1 MEIRIETKEFIPS
14 LAQVAS
20 VVMAKNTLPI
30 LDCVL
35 FDVNEVGDAKLTASD
50 GEIWLSVKTK
60 VLSCDQAMKFC
71 LPVNDFLKALRNLGE
86 TEVTMK
92 FDEEKKVV
100 ECTYGNGDFAL
111 PYQGAEDYPQSL
123 ATFDDAKDFIFDAA
137 NFVRAIEKV
146 DFAVGN
152 DDLRPI
158 INGVNFD
165 FTNNA
170 MIAVAMDGLKLA
182 KYCDSGITHEDAQT
196 YSFVLPTK
204 SATIVKS
211 ILMNMDG
218 RVKIVF
224 NASSFAINNSE
235 FKLTTRLLEGKYLNY
250 NSVIPQASEKKAIL
264 NKEAF
269 TTALRRVALMSS
281 AKNGYM
287 ALHFTSD
294 KVTVSAEDVDFSRSA
309 NEEVMCEYNGEDM
322 TIGFNSAVI
331 TSVVAN
337 CETDDVTIEL
347 NTPTTAA
354 IVYEA
359 NRDEYFSLVMPMA
372 L

>member
-30 LDCVL
+30 LECVII
-35 FDVNEVGDAKLTASD
+35 DVNENGDAKLTASD

-60 VLSCDQAMKFC
+60 VLSCDQATTFC
-71 LPVNDFLKALRNLGE
+71 LPANDFLKALRNLGE
-86 TEVTMK
+86 TEVTMR
-92 FDEEKKVV
+92 FDQEKKIVA
-100 ECTYGNGDFAL
+100 CSYGNGEFAL
-111 PYQGAEDYPQSL
+111 PYQSAEDYPQSL
-123 ATFDDAKDFIFDAA
+123 ATFDNAKDFILDAV
-137 NFVRAIEKV
+137 NYVRAIEKV

-158 INGVNFD
+158 VNGVNFD

-170 MIAVAMDGLKLA
+170 MISVAMDGLKLA

-196 YSFVLPTK
+196 YSFVLPAK
-204 SATIVKS
+204 PAAIVKS
-211 ILMNMDG
+211 ILENIDS

-224 NASSFAINNSE
+224 NDSFFAINNSE
-235 FKLTTRLLEGKYLNY
+235 FKLTTRLLEGRYLPY
-250 NSVIPQASEKKAIL
+250 NNVIPKPSDKLVVI

-269 TTALRRVALMSS
+269 TTALKRVALMSS
-281 AKNGYM
+281 AKSGYM
-287 ALHFTSD
+287 ALRFA
-294 KVTVSAEDVDFSRSA
+294 KNNVVVSAEDVDFSRSA
-309 NEEVMCEYNGEDM
+309 NEEVMCEYDGEEM

-331 TSVVAN
+331 ASVVAN
-337 CETDDVTIEL
+337 CETENVTIEL
-347 NTPTTAA
+347 NTPQTAV
-354 IVYEA
+354 IVRES
-359 NRDEYFSLVMPMA
+359 NRDEYLSLVMPMA